1 MAEIADSGLVTQRL
15 LCQKSPAARTGDR
28 GRMAKAALILLRDQ
42 IEDIRRG
49 DVRMHP
55 AAEPAVCRGDDAPAP
70 CQIACDRT
78 NWTTV
83 LGHSRPPGRRRTA
96 QLNPKLSFAARDIG
110 CP

>member
-1 MAEIADSGLVTQRL
+1 
-15 LCQKSPAARTGDR
+15 
-28 GRMAKAALILLRDQ
+28 MAKAALILLRDQ

-83 LGHSRPPGRRRTA
+83 LGHSRCPSVGRIPIPAPVGERRAMTGMGA
-96 QLNPKLSFAARDIG
+96 
-110 CP
+110 